1 MRVVWT
7 VPAARDLEDIG
18 DYIARHNPSAAQRTV
33 QRIRTRTRTLARHP
47 CLGRPGRVTGTR
59 ELVVTSTP
67 FIVAY
72 RVVDAGI
79 EILAVFHGARIWPDT
94 FERT

>member
-7 VPAARDLEDIG
+7 VPAARDLDVIG
-18 DYIARHNPSAAQRTV
+18 EYIARQNPGAAQRII
-33 QRIRTRTRTLARHP
+33 QRIRARTKSLATHP
-47 CLGRPGRVTGTR
+47 YLGRPGRVTNVR

-72 RVVDAGI
+72 PIISDRK
-79 EILAVFHGARIWPDT
+79 EILAVFHCPRKWPDT
-94 FERT
+94 F

>member
-7 VPAARDLEDIG
+7 VPAARDLDVIG
-18 DYIARHNPSAAQRTV
+18 EYIARQNPGAAQRIT
-33 QRIRTRTRTLARHP
+33 QRIRARTKSLAAHP
-47 CLGRPGRVTGTR
+47 YLGRPGRVTNTR

-72 RVVDAGI
+72 RVVDDRI
-79 EILAVFHGARIWPDT
+79 EILAVFHGARRWPDT
-94 FERT
+94 F

>member
-7 VPAARDLEDIG
+7 VPAARDLDAIG
-18 DYIARHNPSAAQRTV
+18 EYIARQNPSAAQRIIRRITV
-33 QRIRTRTRTLARHP
+33 RTKSLATHP
-47 CLGRPGRVTGTR
+47 YLGRPGRVTNTR

-72 RVVDAGI
+72 RIISDRI
-79 EILAVFHGARIWPDT
+79 EILAVFHGARKWPDT
-94 FERT
+94 F